1 MQSLSWHSARN
12 WRFRAEEMR
21 SLAADMMNDEPKAI
35 MLRIA
40 ADYEMLAEWAERASE
55 PSTEKFTR
63 HVRSVEQGR

>member
-1 MQSLSWHSARN
+1 MPSLSWHNART

-21 SLAADMMNDEPKAI
+21 MLAAYMTNDEPKAI

-40 ADYEMLAEWAERASE
+40 VDYEKLAESAEQVSR
-55 PSTEKFTR
+55 PSTEKFVR